1 MRMKKRKRTRKCSG
15 RAAALAALALVLWL
29 TIPAARQAQASGKKK
44 PKVAAEAILFG
55 SVFQENGFLLRG
67 ARVVVWNAEQPKER
81 KEALTDMQGEFAV
94 RVPAGKARYTVE
106 VSAKGF
112 AAGQKTVEIE
122 ADERVDLSFQLAP
135 AGK

>member
-1 MRMKKRKRTRKCSG
+1 MKKRKRKWKCNR
-15 RAAALAALALVLWL
+15 RAACLAALALVLWL
-29 TIPAARQAQASGKKK
+29 TIPAARQAHAAGKKR
-44 PKVAAEAILFG
+44 PKAPAEAVLFG

-67 ARVVVWNAEQPKER
+67 ARVVVWNTEQPKER

-112 AAGQKTVEIE
+112 ATGQKTVEIE